1 LQLVSCVE
9 TYRVYLSNLA
19 ATGLDNQVKPQ
30 LKLIDLMEFALK
42 IIQYPHPTL
51 RYKSKPLK
59 RVDEELKQIVSDM
72 FDAMYEANGI
82 GLAANQVDL
91 PLRLFVLN
99 LSGKRGEGEE
109 MVFINP
115 VVNSPKGSDEYEE
128 GCLSIVGVNAL
139 VNRPEQIHVQAYDLD
154 GNEINATV
162 GGMLAKAIQH
172 ESDHLD
178 GVLFIDRIGESSK
191 VAIAGELDDFELIFE
206 NERSTGNIPDDDAIL
221 ARLKEYETKFC

>member
-1 LQLVSCVE
+1 
-9 TYRVYLSNLA
+9 
-19 ATGLDNQVKPQ
+19 
-30 LKLIDLMEFALK
+30 MK

-59 RVDEELKQIVSDM
+59 RVNEDLKQIVSDM
-72 FDAMYEANGI
+72 FEAMYKANGI

-99 LSGKRGEGEE
+99 LSGTRGEGEE

-115 VVNSPKGSDEYEE
+115 VVSSPKGSDEYEE

-139 VNRPEQIHVQAYDLD
+139 VTRPEQIHIQAYDLD
-154 GNEINATV
+154 GNEIDTTV

-178 GVLFIDRIGESSK
+178 GVLFVDRISESSK

-206 NERSTGNIPDDDAIL
+206 NERSTGNIPDDDAIF
-221 ARLKEYETKFC
+221 ARLKEYEAKFC

>member
-1 LQLVSCVE
+1 
-9 TYRVYLSNLA
+9 
-19 ATGLDNQVKPQ
+19 
-30 LKLIDLMEFALK
+30 MEFALK

-59 RVDEELKQIVSDM
+59 RVNDELKQIVRDM
-72 FDAMYEANGI
+72 FDAMYEAKGI

-99 LSGKRGEGEE
+99 LSGTRGEGEE

-115 VVNSPKGSDEYEE
+115 VVSSPKGSDEYEE
-128 GCLSIVGVNAL
+128 GCLSIVGVNAN

-154 GNEINATV
+154 GNEIDATV
-162 GGMLAKAIQH
+162 SGMLAKAIQH

-178 GVLFIDRIGESSK
+178 GVLFIDRISDSSK
-191 VAIAGELDDFELIFE
+191 AAIAGELDDFELIFE